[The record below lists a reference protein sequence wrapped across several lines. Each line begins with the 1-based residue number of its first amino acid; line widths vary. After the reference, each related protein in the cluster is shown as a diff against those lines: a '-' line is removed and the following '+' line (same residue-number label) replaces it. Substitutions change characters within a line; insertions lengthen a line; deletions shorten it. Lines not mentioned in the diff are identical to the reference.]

1 MDCTN
6 SWVPRRRGWVG
17 LGRPAQLG
25 ERQPRTGR
33 AGGGRE
39 PQWWRRLGAVRAA
52 WGCPSPEAAGA
63 ARAAP
68 HRTAR
73 TVMELA

>member
-1 MDCTN
+1 MW
-6 SWVPRRRGWVG
+6 S
-17 LGRPAQLG
+17 GRLRG
-25 ERQPRTGR
+25 ERRPGNGR

-39 PQWWRRLGAVRAA
+39 LQWRRQRPGAVSAA

-63 ARAAP
+63 AGAAP

-73 TVMELA
+73 AAMERA

>member
-1 MDCTN
+1 MG
-6 SWVPRRRGWVG
+6 P
-17 LGRPAQLG
+17 PAPGG
-25 ERQPRTGR
+25 ERGPGNGR

-39 PQWWRRLGAVRAA
+39 PQWRQRLGAVSAA

-63 ARAAP
+63 AGAAP

-73 TVMELA
+73 AAMERA